1 MGSEFASFLAQLV
14 YTQYTERREEKRR
27 GEGEGEGDR
36 DRVWFR
42 LRLEKERKG
51 KENKMRGK

>member
-27 GEGEGEGDR
+27 GEGDR

>member
-1 MGSEFASFLAQLV
+1 MREKGMGSEFASFLAQLV

-27 GEGEGEGDR
+27 GEGDR

-42 LRLEKERKG
+42 RGSVWKRKG
-51 KENKMRGK
+51 KERKIK